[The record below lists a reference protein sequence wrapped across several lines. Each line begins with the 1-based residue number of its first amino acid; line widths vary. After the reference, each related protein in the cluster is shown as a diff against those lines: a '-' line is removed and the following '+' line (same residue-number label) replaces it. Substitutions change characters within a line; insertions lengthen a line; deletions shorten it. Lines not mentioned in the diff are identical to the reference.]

1 MMTLLCDYWPLLLLL
16 PGLGMALWAIGWV
29 EWHRGYM
36 AGRAA
41 VHREMSTARKG
52 RRI

>member
-1 MMTLLCDYWPLLLLL
+1 MMAFLQDDWPLLLLL

-41 VHREMSTARKG
+41 AHRELDIARKG
-52 RRI
+52 RRL